1 MNRDILIFFF
11 VLLFLSVTV
20 QASSPFV
27 TSEEEA
33 AGYYYQVTKEENT
46 YTWLIEGKDNIQTVI
61 ETEENE
67 DRLQSFRTG
76 VENANSHL
84 STLWITGVFFI
95 IVSTLTLYLFNKRSH
110 VVKESLPVII
120 AALCIPIYILF
131 KASIEL
137 SQALNDA
144 EYYFQSLIK

>member
-27 TSEEEA
+27 TSEEGA
-33 AGYYYQVTKEENT
+33 VGYYYQVTKAENT

-84 STLWITGVFFI
+84 FTLWITGVFFI

-110 VVKESLPVII
+110 VVKESLLVII
-120 AALCIPIYILF
+120 AAFCIPIYILF
-131 KASIEL
+131 TASIEL